1 MGSVIGFVGLGAMG
15 EPMARRLVAAGFD
28 VRVYDVRPEPVSA
41 LVAAGATSASS
52 AADAVGPAAFGIT
65 MLPDTPE
72 VSQALEGPE
81 GILGVLH
88 AGQVFIDMS
97 TISPIAT
104 REMARAVTRTGALA
118 LDAPVSGGVVGAQTG
133 TLSIMVGGSREA
145 FDRAAEVFQA
155 LGTTITYLGESGSG
169 QAAKLCNQVVVAMNI
184 QAMCEGLSLGRG
196 LGLDLA
202 ALQQVLAAG
211 AAGSWMMDNL
221 APMVLAGDTSAGFR
235 IDLQLKDLRL
245 ALEASQSEGI
255 PLPGSALAM
264 SLYVEARAHGEGGNG
279 NQALYRVYER
289 LANRALGSVG
299 ESPPVRGQRG

>member
-1 MGSVIGFVGLGAMG
+1 VIGFVGLGAMG

-28 VRVYDVRPEPVSA
+28 VRVYDVRPEQTLA
-41 LVAAGATSASS
+41 LAAAGATVASS
-52 AADAVGPAAFGIT
+52 AAEAVRSAGFGIT
-65 MLPDTPE
+65 MLPDTPD
-72 VSQALEGPE
+72 VSQALRGTD
-81 GILGVLH
+81 GILGVLR
-88 AGQVFIDMS
+88 AGQVFVDMS

-104 REMARAVTRTGALA
+104 REMAREVAQTGALA
-118 LDAPVSGGVVGAQTG
+118 LDAPVSGGISGAETG
-133 TLSIMVGGSREA
+133 MLSIMVGGSREA
-145 FDRAAEVFQA
+145 FERAAPILET

-196 LGLDLA
+196 LGLDLG
-202 ALQQVLAAG
+202 ALRQVLAGG

-221 APMVLAGDTSAGFR
+221 APKILKGDASAGFR

-255 PLPGSALAM
+255 PLPGAALST

-279 NQALYRVYER
+279 NQALFRVYER
-289 LANRALGSVG
+289 LTNRTLGPATVAPHAGDS
-299 ESPPVRGQRG
+299 EARG